1 MKRCE
6 EKSMQKVDEN
16 EFQWEWKRACWIF
29 TTSEVVCDGLIT
41 RLAHCKGSAPPASAS
56 SDSIYSF
63 FLTGMGFFFN
73 YLDDSHP
80 NWVYFGDET
89 DLDETQHLVFV
100 SSLSQSFTHGWK
112 VDWWQVLS
120 ALDLFLLQMLGG
132 ISPVIT
138 DLGYDH
144 RNAGITRTRPDQMP
158 VCSSFPPPNASETAG
173 NFTGITHAAMH
184 LQGKLVCASL
194 YHL

>member
-1 MKRCE
+1 MGSSLAWLTARAALPQHQLPQTPYIL
-6 EKSMQKVDEN
+6 SSSQ
-16 EFQWEWKRACWIF
+16 EW
-29 TTSEVVCDGLIT
+29 D
-41 RLAHCKGSAPPASAS
+41 
-56 SDSIYSF
+56 
-63 FLTGMGFFFN
+63 FFFN
-73 YLDDSHP
+73 YLDDPHP

-194 YHL
+194 HHL